1 MPPRI
6 TINGHTEEIGEN
18 WNLHDYMIRRA
29 IPPGAISMQLNGVV
43 VKRDEF
49 LTTDLRD
56 GDTLEMVYFIEGGAP
71 HPGESARQADALRKQ
86 EAEARK
92 AGAERDVN
100 SSRVPQD
107 DSAFDPALAAT
118 RTPER
123 KAGQVVAESVLDLIT
138 NTPLVRL
145 NRLAP
150 HNTAQVY
157 AKLEYFSPGGSVK
170 DRVTLN
176 MIEEAERGG
185 VLQPGSVIVEPTSG
199 NTGIGLAMICAVKG
213 YRCIIVM
220 PESMSLER
228 IYVLKTY
235 GAEVILTPAAEDMQ
249 GALNRAE
256 EIARTTLNAFMPRQY
271 SNPANPAMHR
281 QTTAREIVE
290 ALGGGPVDA
299 FVAGVGTGG
308 TVSGVGEAL
317 KELFPNVKIV
327 AVEPERSAV
336 LSGGKPGQ
344 HRIQGIGAG
353 FIPPNLNRAIIDEVI
368 RVKDQEAFQMAK
380 RLAREEGIF
389 CGMTSGANCVAA
401 LHVAAQLSF
410 GARVVTIFC
419 DAGDRYFSTQQY
431 FEF

>member
-1 MPPRI
+1 MKK
-6 TINGHTEEIGEN
+6 HTRMKDEPSGPGQAQTA
-18 WNLHDYMIRRA
+18 R
-29 IPPGAISMQLNGVV
+29 PGAAKN
-43 VKRDEF
+43 
-49 LTTDLRD
+49 
-56 GDTLEMVYFIEGGAP
+56 
-71 HPGESARQADALRKQ
+71 DAF
-86 EAEARK
+86 
-92 AGAERDVN
+92 
-100 SSRVPQD
+100 
-107 DSAFDPALAAT
+107 DSAAVAT

-123 KAGQVVAESVLDLIT
+123 KAGREVAESVLDLIT

-150 HNTAQVY
+150 YNAAHVY

-176 MIEEAERGG
+176 MIEDAERRG
-185 VLQPGSVIVEPTSG
+185 LIQPGSVIVEPTSG

-235 GAEVILTPAAEDMQ
+235 GAEVILTPAADDMT

-256 EIARTTLNAFMPRQY
+256 EIARTTPNAFMPRQY
-271 SNPANPAMHR
+271 SNPANPDMHA
-281 QTTAREIVE
+281 QTTAREIIE
-290 ALGGGPVDA
+290 ALDGGPIDA

-308 TVSGVGEAL
+308 TISGVGLAL
-317 KELFPNVKIV
+317 KQLFPSVKIV
-327 AVEPERSAV
+327 AVEPEKSAV

-353 FIPPNLNRAIIDEVI
+353 FVPPNLNRGLLDEIIKV
-368 RVKDQEAFQMAK
+368 RDQEAFQMAK

-401 LHVAAQLSF
+401 LHVAAQLSL